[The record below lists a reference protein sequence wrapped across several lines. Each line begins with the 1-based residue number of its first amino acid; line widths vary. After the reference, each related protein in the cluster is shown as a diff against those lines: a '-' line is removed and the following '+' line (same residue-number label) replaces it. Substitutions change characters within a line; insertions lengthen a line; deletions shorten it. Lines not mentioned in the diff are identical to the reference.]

1 MQREGA
7 VKNSGYLAAKWTL
20 TCGHTGPA
28 SIGMQTRHTDT
39 EQRHLPCP
47 RNWESS
53 AAYSQLHSLKICHRR
68 SKTSCVLACI
78 SKLLIPSQFSKS
90 SYFSVAQLIKTFA
103 CRGQNTLPARGYMKN
118 TSTKAFPWQW
128 SHSRGIAAL
137 LENYEW
143 TSCPKEQVISVK
155 LEV

>member
-1 MQREGA
+1 MFEEICRTFISILVSSGQRQFKCTTGECNA
-7 VKNSGYLAAKWTL
+7 ERRSSEEFRLPCCKVNSDLWPHRPCL
-20 TCGHTGPA
+20 NR
-28 SIGMQTRHTDT
+28 MQTRHTDT

-53 AAYSQLHSLKICHRR
+53 AAYSQVHSLKICHRR

-118 TSTKAFPWQW
+118 TSTKAFP
-128 SHSRGIAAL
+128 
-137 LENYEW
+137 
-143 TSCPKEQVISVK
+143 
-155 LEV
+155 